1 MVHCIR
7 KIAYHSVDFITTIN
21 INSSSETLIKNVWHL
36 SETHF
41 AAVLKCVLFLMRRI
55 GLFAVSRKF
64 IEFFFKCQ
72 RSKNKNL
79 KSLLSKT
86 L

>member
-1 MVHCIR
+1 
-7 KIAYHSVDFITTIN
+7 
-21 INSSSETLIKNVWHL
+21 
-36 SETHF
+36 
-41 AAVLKCVLFLMRRI
+41 LFLMRRI

-64 IEFFFKCQ
+64 IEFLFKCQ